1 MPSKIDL
8 SEDSKVSLPAKN
20 LLFILAAVAIGSF
33 SYFNLLERL
42 TLVETELQLISK
54 DLEKANEFIDG
65 VPKGDMVSPQINEL
79 FMLVEFLATNQEK
92 LKENVEADMPQIQ
105 KVDMQVQ
112 FLEERIIDLET
123 LVDKLRGNGSH

>member
-1 MPSKIDL
+1 MPSKIDV

-20 LLFILAAVAIGSF
+20 LITIIGGILVGSWF
-33 SYFNLLERL
+33 AFGVIERL
-42 TLVETELQLISK
+42 NVIETELQLISK
-54 DLEKANEFIDG
+54 DLEAANEFIDG
-65 VPKGDMVSPQINEL
+65 VPKGNMVSPQINEL
-79 FMLVEFLATNQEK
+79 YMLVEFLATNQEK
-92 LKENVEADMPQIQ
+92 LKGNVEADMPQIQ

>member
-20 LLFILAAVAIGSF
+20 LIAILAAVAIGTF

-54 DLEKANEFIDG
+54 DLEAANEFIDG
-65 VPKGDMVSPQINEL
+65 VPKGDMVSPQIQEL
-79 FMLVEFLATNQEK
+79 FMLVEFISKNQDK
-92 LKENVEADMPQIQ
+92 LKEQMELEIPLIQ
-105 KVDMQVQ
+105 KNDMIIQ
-112 FLEERIIDLET
+112 FHEERIIDLEE
-123 LVDKLRGNGSH
+123 KNGSH